1 MRQIVDQDGGFTKAE
16 RELLRLES
24 LADSKASGGST
35 AANTDS
41 NAAGGIGGAPAAPVA
56 TDAKEAGR
64 VAAFRLLR
72 AKKVLLALASNG
84 ESPDSD

>member
-1 MRQIVDQDGGFTKAE
+1 MDLEGGFTKAE
-16 RELLRLES
+16 REVQRLES
-24 LADSKASGGST
+24 EATNNAGSKGKKNNRT
-35 AANTDS
+35 AANTAA
-41 NAAGGIGGAPAAPVA
+41 NAEATDVAPVA

-84 ESPDSD
+84 ESSDSD